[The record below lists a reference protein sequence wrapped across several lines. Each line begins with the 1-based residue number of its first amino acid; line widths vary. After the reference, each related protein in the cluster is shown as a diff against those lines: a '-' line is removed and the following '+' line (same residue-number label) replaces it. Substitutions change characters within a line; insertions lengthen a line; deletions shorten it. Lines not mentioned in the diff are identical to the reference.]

1 MDKDTEFLEKDNQ
14 SETIVSETTET
25 NRNQDQN
32 EKIPIELT
40 KSNEIEKGKGME
52 KEANNGENDDST
64 KTAENTDK
72 KRNSNET
79 NSSEIKNFED
89 DKNINSSEKQQNE
102 EEEKEEKDEKENEDK
117 KEKEVS
123 ENKIKRYEDILKKI
137 INKKSEKMN
146 KIARRKFRFWKDKLN
161 KIIVT
166 KTILV
171 RISVSREKDKK
182 DRSNSDANIS
192 ACKRKFKKINDKIL
206 ISHNKNSDVKKT
218 NYKPLYHLRN
228 IENTISTQN
237 SSSTKKYKYNI
248 TSNLE
253 NIKQNITNLRNNNKL
268 LNSAKAQKTFDRK
281 KLIEISNK
289 KPEEKRNYI
298 KVNVNKKLIS
308 TNSSVQKKSN
318 INSKVDTNYKFYKDR
333 PLGEK
338 YIDIHKKGKE
348 NTSLSS
354 AKLFYKNYQINF
366 TNKSS
371 LTCSSNKIKNKMKP
385 MIVSSYNTKKHIQ
398 PKNIFTGKKIK
409 GIANYRNAFLNNK
422 DNNLNSSWLNKM
434 DNKNMIFKT
443 YSSKK
448 DNKIKGRFLDHSS
461 LRRGIT
467 TVFQHYNGIC
477 EELDNFIPPI
487 GYNSLKL

>member
-1 MDKDTEFLEKDNQ
+1 MDKYTKFPEKDNQ

-25 NRNQDQN
+25 NRYHDQN
-32 EKIPIELT
+32 EKMPIEST
-40 KSNEIEKGKGME
+40 ENNEVEKGKKME

-72 KRNSNET
+72 KRNSNES
-79 NSSEIKNFED
+79 NSSEIKKFED
-89 DKNINSSEKQQNE
+89 DKNINSPEKLQNE
-102 EEEKEEKDEKENEDK
+102 EEEKDEKENK
-117 KEKEVS
+117 KKDVS
-123 ENKIKRYEDILKKI
+123 ECKIKGYEDLFKKI

-146 KIARRKFRFWKDKLN
+146 KIARKKFRFWKDKLN

-171 RISVSREKDKK
+171 RISISKEKDKK
-182 DRSNSDANIS
+182 DRSNSDATLNT
-192 ACKRKFKKINDKIL
+192 CKRKVKKINDKIL
-206 ISHNKNSDVKKT
+206 ISNNKNSDIKKT
-218 NYKPLYHLRN
+218 NYKPLYNLRN
-228 IENTISTQN
+228 IENSNSTEN

-248 TSNLE
+248 TSNLD
-253 NIKQNITNLRNNNKL
+253 NIKQNITNFRNNNEL
-268 LNSAKAQKTFDRK
+268 LNSAKSQKTFDRK

-308 TNSSVQKKSN
+308 NNNCGQKKNNN
-318 INSKVDTNYKFYKDR
+318 ISKVDSNYKFYKDR

-338 YIDIHKKGKE
+338 YIDIHKKE
-348 NTSLSS
+348 NNSLNSE
-354 AKLFYKNYQINF
+354 KLFYKKCEIKF
-366 TNKSS
+366 DNKSRS
-371 LTCSSNKIKNKMKP
+371 ICPSNKIKNKIQP
-385 MIVSSYNTKKHIQ
+385 MIVSQYNTKKIIQ

-409 GIANYRNAFLNNK
+409 GIANFRNAFLNN
-422 DNNLNSSWLNKM
+422 NSNSLNSSWLNKM

-443 YSSKK
+443 YSSRK
-448 DNKIKGRFLDHSS
+448 DNRIKGRFLDNS
-461 LRRGIT
+461 LRKGIT

-487 GYNSLKL
+487 GYRSIKL

>member
-32 EKIPIELT
+32 EKIPRELT
-40 KSNEIEKGKGME
+40 KNNEIEKGKEME

-89 DKNINSSEKQQNE
+89 DKNINSSEKQLNE
-102 EEEKEEKDEKENEDK
+102 EEEKEEKDEKENEEK
-117 KEKEVS
+117 KEKEKEVS
-123 ENKIKRYEDILKKI
+123 ENKIKGYEDIIKKI

-146 KIARRKFRFWKDKLN
+146 KIVRRKFRFWKDKLN

-182 DRSNSDANIS
+182 DRSNSDANLN
-192 ACKRKFKKINDKIL
+192 ACKIKFKKINDKIL

-218 NYKPLYHLRN
+218 NYKPLYHLKN
-228 IENTISTQN
+228 IENTNSTQN

-253 NIKQNITNLRNNNKL
+253 NIKQNITNFNNNNKL
-268 LNSAKAQKTFDRK
+268 LNSAKTQRTFDRK

-308 TNSSVQKKSN
+308 TNSRGQKN
-318 INSKVDTNYKFYKDR
+318 INNNSKIDTNYKYYKNQ

-338 YIDIHKKGKE
+338 YIDIHKKE
-348 NTSLSS
+348 NSSLSS
-354 AKLFYKNYQINF
+354 AKLFYKKYEINF
-366 TNKSS
+366 TNNSS
-371 LTCSSNKIKNKMKP
+371 LTCSFNKIKNKMKP
-385 MIVSSYNTKKHIQ
+385 MIVSAYNTKKPIQ

-409 GIANYRNAFLNNK
+409 GIANFRNAFLNN
-422 DNNLNSSWLNKM
+422 NNSLNSSWLNKM
-434 DNKNMIFKT
+434 DNKNMIFKI
-443 YSSKK
+443 YSSRK

-461 LRRGIT
+461 LRRGKT

-487 GYNSLKL
+487 GYSSLKL